1 MQWRGP
7 NMQQGLCRS
16 IVWEIMRSHVV
27 DQTHH
32 QPDIIMSTTNII
44 ITIILKIIV
53 IVILT
58 IISTP
63 CFSSRHIRH
72 ITMDLLSSNLW
83 KGHGRRHEAIQQCSR
98 SFTKSERTHD
108 RMKPNICTK
117 RSCMMIY
124 ICVWQNKMPFLRAC
138 KVSIK
143 LYGCNALID
152 KSQKHYFLRIF
163 GRICR
168 STPVERARQ
177 ELKLKLGH
185 ELLFTKEIFNIKL
198 FHLNMKDL
206 QWKRRSRKLALH
218 LLQRMWCETWI
229 GELCRERFFLLSYGW
244 HKWRDFSRWL
254 LYTFNWWGT
263 SARRWVLWRS
273 LDLGT
278 WNAERLFW
286 GRRIGLIRGR
296 ANLTSKGEIEGAG
309 SSWHIQMQ
317 ISQFVLMTCLGWIA
331 RFRL

>member
-44 ITIILKIIV
+44 ITSILKIIV

-138 KVSIK
+138 K
-143 LYGCNALID
+143 
-152 KSQKHYFLRIF
+152 FLSNYM
-163 GRICR
+163 G
-168 STPVERARQ
+168 A
-177 ELKLKLGH
+177 
-185 ELLFTKEIFNIKL
+185 
-198 FHLNMKDL
+198 M
-206 QWKRRSRKLALH
+206 
-218 LLQRMWCETWI
+218 
-229 GELCRERFFLLSYGW
+229 
-244 HKWRDFSRWL
+244 RWL
-254 LYTFNWWGT
+254 TNHKNITFSESSAGFVGRLRSNVQGKSWNWSWDMNCF
-263 SARRWVLWRS
+263 SQRRFS
-273 LDLGT
+273 
-278 WNAERLFW
+278 
-286 GRRIGLIRGR
+286 
-296 ANLTSKGEIEGAG
+296 
-309 SSWHIQMQ
+309 
-317 ISQFVLMTCLGWIA
+317 ISNFFI
-331 RFRL
+331 